1 MNGKMVG
8 VSYVTRLFFQ
18 TTVDTKSGK
27 KKKTYE
33 HGIIDPLSKSQSSAA
48 GDTIDPLSMFAAES
62 ATTVAKKST
71 GVSVCCFISELAL
84 SNIMAAFCIVVLM

>member
-8 VSYVTRLFFQ
+8 VTYVTRLFFQ

-33 HGIIDPLSKSQSSAA
+33 HGIIEPLSKSQSSAA

-71 GVSVCCFISELAL
+71 GVSVCCFISELA
-84 SNIMAAFCIVVLM
+84 SNVLAAFCIVALM